1 MPHIEQLAS
10 HVADL
15 IAAGEVVERPASVV
29 KELVENAIDAG
40 ASAVVVEI
48 QRGGMSLIRV
58 TDNGC
63 GIPRER
69 LKTLFS
75 GTGSTDPDVPA
86 DSRKH
91 GMGIGL
97 SVCAAIIK
105 AHGGEIKAESLV
117 GEGTTIRFWLETE
130 STDESTDLEENI

>member
-1 MPHIEQLAS
+1 MNRL
-10 HVADL
+10 
-15 IAAGEVVERPASVV
+15 
-29 KELVENAIDAG
+29 ENAALHAEG
-40 ASAVVVEI
+40 MTKLTLKVFTVGNRAVFE
-48 QRGGMSLIRV
+48 V
-58 TDNGC
+58 TDDGC

-105 AHGGEIKAESLV
+105 ARRRDQGREPGGRGNHHPLLA
-117 GEGTTIRFWLETE
+117 GDRR
-130 STDESTDLEENI
+130 N

>member
-1 MPHIEQLAS
+1 MAVI
-10 HVADL
+10 HVLDKHTAEL
-15 IAAGEVVERPASVV
+15 IAAGEVVERPASAV
-29 KELVENAIDAG
+29 KELLENAVDAG
-40 ASAVVVEI
+40 ASKVTIEI
-48 QRGGMSLIRV
+48 RDGGMTFLRV

-75 GTGSTDPDVPA
+75 GTGSTDPDAPA

-105 AHGGEIKAESLV
+105 AHGGEIKAESRP

-130 STDESTDLEENI
+130 SIETEENEDEQ